1 MLKQLKQWMETLKTK
16 AMGKAVELQA
26 DLLSDHGM
34 DDTTNRMAWVVG
46 GLILV
51 LIVFTA
57 VKVMAQT
64 DLLPQVAKKI
74 KEIFDTTITT

>member
-1 MLKQLKQWMETLKTK
+1 MLKTMKHWMETLKAK
-16 AMGKAVELQA
+16 GMGKAVELQA

-64 DLLPQVAKKI
+64 ELLPTVANKI
-74 KEIFDTTITT
+74 KNILGTSIS